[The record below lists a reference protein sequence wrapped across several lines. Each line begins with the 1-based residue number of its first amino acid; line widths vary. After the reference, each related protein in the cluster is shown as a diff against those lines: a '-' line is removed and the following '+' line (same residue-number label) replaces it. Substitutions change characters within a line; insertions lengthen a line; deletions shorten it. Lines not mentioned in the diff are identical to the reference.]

1 MFEDHWVTH
10 KTHSRSQS
18 CDPFGQRRRSIRGA
32 DQRDHSSGKKNAAG
46 YIPVTVCSCAVGNSG
61 ELKKRNSSIDKKI
74 TYLTWFDVVVKHLD
88 IFISVG
94 SGLLVN
100 KANGVHHFMNNCTHS
115 LAAVTNGDILFS
127 TLSTHK
133 RVTPTQTKKND
144 FQWCAAKLSKLPS
157 Q

>member
-1 MFEDHWVTH
+1 MAMEYGPLTSKIFFIELSDGKFGSLSEVIPAE
-10 KTHSRSQS
+10 SQ
-18 CDPFGQRRRSIRGA
+18 IM
-32 DQRDHSSGKKNAAG
+32 
-46 YIPVTVCSCAVGNSG
+46 I
-61 ELKKRNSSIDKKI
+61 KKI
-74 TYLTWFDVVVKHLD
+74 TYLTWFYVVVKHLD
-88 IFISVG
+88 VIISVG

-100 KANGVHHFMNNCTHS
+100 KANGMHHFVKNCTQS

-144 FQWCAAKLSKLPS
+144 FQWCAAKLSNLPS

>member
-1 MFEDHWVTH
+1 MAMEYGPLTSKIFFIELSHGKFGSLSEVIPAE
-10 KTHSRSQS
+10 SQ
-18 CDPFGQRRRSIRGA
+18 IM
-32 DQRDHSSGKKNAAG
+32 
-46 YIPVTVCSCAVGNSG
+46 I
-61 ELKKRNSSIDKKI
+61 KKI

-88 IFISVG
+88 VFISVG

-100 KANGVHHFMNNCTHS
+100 KANGVHHFVKNCTQS

-127 TLSTHK
+127 TLSTNK
-133 RVTPTQTKKND
+133 GVTPTQTKKTD

>member
-1 MFEDHWVTH
+1 MAMEYGPLTSKIFFIELSHGKFGSLSEVIPAE
-10 KTHSRSQS
+10 SQ
-18 CDPFGQRRRSIRGA
+18 IM
-32 DQRDHSSGKKNAAG
+32 
-46 YIPVTVCSCAVGNSG
+46 I
-61 ELKKRNSSIDKKI
+61 KKI

-88 IFISVG
+88 VFISVG

-100 KANGVHHFMNNCTHS
+100 KPNGVHHFVKNCTQS

-133 RVTPTQTKKND
+133 RVTPKQTKKTN

-157 Q
+157 QQVDSVLVTGPLVSFNHVLSVTRDRKSPSVMP

>member
-1 MFEDHWVTH
+1 MAMEYGPLTSKIFFIELSDGKFGSLSEVIPAE
-10 KTHSRSQS
+10 SQ
-18 CDPFGQRRRSIRGA
+18 IM
-32 DQRDHSSGKKNAAG
+32 
-46 YIPVTVCSCAVGNSG
+46 I
-61 ELKKRNSSIDKKI
+61 KKI

-88 IFISVG
+88 VFISVG

-100 KANGVHHFMNNCTHS
+100 KANRVHHFVKNCTQS

-144 FQWCAAKLSKLPS
+144 FQWCAAKLSNLPS

>member
-1 MFEDHWVTH
+1 MAMEYGPLTSKIFFIELSDGKFGSLSEVIPAE
-10 KTHSRSQS
+10 SQ
-18 CDPFGQRRRSIRGA
+18 IM
-32 DQRDHSSGKKNAAG
+32 
-46 YIPVTVCSCAVGNSG
+46 I
-61 ELKKRNSSIDKKI
+61 KKI

-88 IFISVG
+88 VFISVG

-100 KANGVHHFMNNCTHS
+100 KANGVHHFVKNCTQS

>member
-1 MFEDHWVTH
+1 MAMEYGPLTSKIFFIELSDGKFGSLSEVIPAE
-10 KTHSRSQS
+10 SQ
-18 CDPFGQRRRSIRGA
+18 IM
-32 DQRDHSSGKKNAAG
+32 
-46 YIPVTVCSCAVGNSG
+46 I
-61 ELKKRNSSIDKKI
+61 KKI

-88 IFISVG
+88 VFISVG

-100 KANGVHHFMNNCTHS
+100 KANGVHHFVKNCTQS

-144 FQWCAAKLSKLPS
+144 FQWCAAKLSNLPS

>member
-1 MFEDHWVTH
+1 MAMEYGPLTSKIFFIELSHGKFGSLSEVIPAV
-10 KTHSRSQS
+10 SQ
-18 CDPFGQRRRSIRGA
+18 IM
-32 DQRDHSSGKKNAAG
+32 
-46 YIPVTVCSCAVGNSG
+46 I
-61 ELKKRNSSIDKKI
+61 KKI
-74 TYLTWFDVVVKHLD
+74 TYLTWLDVVVKHLD
-88 IFISVG
+88 VFISVG

-100 KANGVHHFMNNCTHS
+100 KANGVHHFVKNCTQS

-133 RVTPTQTKKND
+133 GVTPTQTKKTD

>member
-1 MFEDHWVTH
+1 MEYGPLTSKIFFIELSHGKFGSLSEVIPGE
-10 KTHSRSQS
+10 SQ
-18 CDPFGQRRRSIRGA
+18 IMM
-32 DQRDHSSGKKNAAG
+32 
-46 YIPVTVCSCAVGNSG
+46 
-61 ELKKRNSSIDKKI
+61 KKI

-100 KANGVHHFMNNCTHS
+100 KANGVHHFMKNCTHS
-115 LAAVTNGDILFS
+115 LAAVTDGDILFS

-144 FQWCAAKLSKLPS
+144 FQCCAAKQSKLPS

>member
-1 MFEDHWVTH
+1 M
-10 KTHSRSQS
+10 
-18 CDPFGQRRRSIRGA
+18 
-32 DQRDHSSGKKNAAG
+32 
-46 YIPVTVCSCAVGNSG
+46 TVCSCAVGNSG

-88 IFISVG
+88 IVISVG

-157 Q
+157 R